1 MKCSELVGPGEL
13 YPRRGPVWPVAC
25 VRAPAPATLH
35 YSSDSSNVSLL
46 ASVAAMRAAR
56 SRRCTVNR
64 RYLPAA
70 FRYGRG
76 SAATAPAWREEFGT
90 LSRSS
95 LTPATWPIRLSIS
108 ASSSSSGRN
117 LVLILASLANWV
129 LPLASMPARLS
140 GTAQSDILRM
150 FWGRRIERA
159 QLGVFNHDRRSST
172 HFADCVGRWLI
183 EPAGF
188 ARTLGQAG
196 C

>member
-76 SAATAPAWREEFGT
+76 SAATAPAWRENRHAVALVTDARNVAHKIVDLRKRLVERPQLGAH
-90 LSRSS
+90 SRLPCKLGSS
-95 LTPATWPIRLSIS
+95 TGFDAGALERNRAIRYF
-108 ASSSSSGRN
+108 AN
-117 LVLILASLANWV
+117 VL
-129 LPLASMPARLS
+129 
-140 GTAQSDILRM
+140 
-150 FWGRRIERA
+150 GRRIERA
-159 QLGVFNHDRRSST
+159 QLG
-172 HFADCVGRWLI
+172 GLQ
-183 EPAGF
+183 P
-188 ARTLGQAG
+188 
-196 C
+196 